1 MLRWETKQGP
11 VRPLNPA
18 PGRLNIRDLSPNM
31 ITATGGTLLKNK
43 LDFSSV
49 LLYNKIETNVLFDFS
64 VRPKRRK
71 MR

>member
-1 MLRWETKQGP
+1 MLRWETGACAAP
-11 VRPLNPA
+11 EHCTRAVSVRDLNP
-18 PGRLNIRDLSPNM
+18 DM

-49 LLYNKIETNVLFDFS
+49 LLYNKMETNVLFEFP

-71 MR
+71 MK